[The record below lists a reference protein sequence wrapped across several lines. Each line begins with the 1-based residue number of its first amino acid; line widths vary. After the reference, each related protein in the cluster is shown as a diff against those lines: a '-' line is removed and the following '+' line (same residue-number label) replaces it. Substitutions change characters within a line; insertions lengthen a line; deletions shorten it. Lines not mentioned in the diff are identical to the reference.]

1 MARNKKTK
9 VEYQRKINLLL
20 KCDMYKADN
29 KKLPISEK
37 EYQDLKDEILILES
51 RYPSIKKIAENS
63 VIRAEQR
70 YPDGRIYKGAIK
82 SAEQQI
88 PHGDGFMCLNR
99 HDSDPESKKFGTKL
113 TDNPWVYTGEF
124 KNGVF
129 DGQGEYISKGNYSY
143 KGEWKKSHFNGK
155 GKFVDEKENDI
166 YEGEFVNDERHGYG
180 VSVTANQ
187 SKYEGQ
193 WKDNVPNGKGKIT
206 YLKDFEENEKGT
218 VWKGIFKDGQMHG
231 KFEITFSDGDIIDSV
246 FVNGVRTIAEY
257 RDERKILLKNIK
269 YLDADFLE
277 KASDHLKKDKK
288 FILKAVKINGLALEY
303 ADDSLK
309 KDKEVVLA
317 AMKEN
322 PRAMMDAD
330 DSLMTDK
337 ELVLMGFNCDVE
349 LLDFAADSLKKD
361 RKFILQLVKKDGF
374 ALVYTNNSLKKDK
387 EVVIAAIKE
396 NDKALQFAHKSLW
409 KDPDIL
415 AILNKKKK

>member
-29 KKLPISEK
+29 KKPPISEK

-166 YEGEFVNDERHGYG
+166 YEGEFVNDKRHGYG

-257 RDERKILLKNIK
+257 RDERKTLLKNIQ
-269 YLDADFLE
+269 YSDADFLE

-288 FILKAVKINGLALEY
+288 FILKAVKLNGRALEY

-309 KDKEVVLA
+309 KDKDVVLA
-317 AMKEN
+317 AIKESHF
-322 PRAMMDAD
+322 AIWEMDDSLRKNKEIILMAVKDYSEHLECAD
-330 DSLMTDK
+330 DSLRKDK
-337 ELVLMGFNCDVE
+337 
-349 LLDFAADSLKKD
+349 
-361 RKFILQLVKKDGF
+361 KFILEVVSKNGF
-374 ALVYTNNSLKKDK
+374 ALEYTNNSLKKDK

-396 NDKALQFAHKSLW
+396 NDKALQFAHKSLRN
-409 KDPDIL
+409 DPDIL

>member
-1 MARNKKTK
+1 MKMSQTKFDKELEKALKNEALITFPDGCKYTGMTKKDPK
-9 VEYQRKINLLL
+9 N
-20 KCDMYKADN
+20 N
-29 KKLPISEK
+29 KKL
-37 EYQDLKDEILILES
+37 
-51 RYPSIKKIAENS
+51 
-63 VIRAEQR
+63 
-70 YPDGRIYKGAIK
+70 
-82 SAEQQI
+82 I
-88 PHGDGFMCLNR
+88 PHGLGFAIWP
-99 HDSDPESKKFGTKL
+99 DKQSYKGQ
-113 TDNPWVYTGEF
+113 Y
-124 KNGVF
+124 KNGTF
-129 DGQGEYISKGNYSY
+129 DGWGHYTAPNSHEFIGVWKAGFIA
-143 KGEWKKSHFNGK
+143 KGEWKK
-155 GKFVDEKENDI
+155 NDGQH
-166 YEGEFVNDERHGYG
+166 YVGDFKKSQFHGTGTMNYSG
-180 VSVTANQ
+180 NY
-187 SKYEGQ
+187 KYEGQ

-269 YLDADFLE
+269 YSDADFLE

-337 ELVLMGFNCDVE
+337 EVVLMGFNYDVE

-361 RKFILQLVKKDGF
+361 RKFILQLVKKDSDAFEF
-374 ALVYTNNSLKKDK
+374 ADESLK
-387 EVVIAAIKE
+387 
-396 NDKALQFAHKSLW
+396 

-415 AILNKKKK
+415 AIRNKKKK

>member
-9 VEYQRKINLLL
+9 VQYQKKINLLL
-20 KCDMYKADN
+20 KLDMYKEDN

-166 YEGEFVNDERHGYG
+166 YEGEFVNDKRHGYG

-257 RDERKILLKNIK
+257 RDERKTLLKNIQ
-269 YLDADFLE
+269 YSDADFLE
-277 KASDHLKKDKK
+277 KASDHIKKDKK
-288 FILKAVKINGLALEY
+288 FILKAVKLNGLALEY

-337 ELVLMGFNCDVE
+337 EVVLMGFNYDVE

-396 NDKALQFAHKSLW
+396 NDKALQFAHKSLR

>member
-257 RDERKILLKNIK
+257 RDERKILLNNIN
-269 YLDADFLE
+269 YSDASFLE

-288 FILKAVKINGLALEY
+288 FILKAVKLNGLALEY
-303 ADDSLK
+303 ADDSLR

-322 PRAMMDAD
+322 PRAIYDAD

-337 ELVLMGFNCDVE
+337 EIILIGFNYSSE
-349 LLDFAADSLKKD
+349 LLECAADTLKKD
-361 RKFILQLVKKDGF
+361 KKFILQLVKKDGDALEF
-374 ALVYTNNSLKKDK
+374 ADESLK
-387 EVVIAAIKE
+387 
-396 NDKALQFAHKSLW
+396 

-415 AILNKKKK
+415 AILNKMK

>member
-29 KKLPISEK
+29 KKPPISEK

-246 FVNGVRTIAEY
+246 FVDGVRTIAEY
-257 RDERKILLKNIK
+257 RDERKTLLKNIQ
-269 YLDADFLE
+269 YSDASFLE
-277 KASDHLKKDKK
+277 EARDHLKKDKK

-337 ELVLMGFNCDVE
+337 EVVLMGFNYDVE

-361 RKFILQLVKKDGF
+361 RKFILQLVKKDSDAFEF
-374 ALVYTNNSLKKDK
+374 ADESLK
-387 EVVIAAIKE
+387 
-396 NDKALQFAHKSLW
+396 

>member
-29 KKLPISEK
+29 KKPPISEK

-166 YEGEFVNDERHGYG
+166 YEGEFVNDKRHGYG

-322 PRAMMDAD
+322 PWAMMDAD

-396 NDKALQFAHKSLW
+396 NDKALQFAHKSLR

>member
-37 EYQDLKDEILILES
+37 KYQDLKDEILILES

-99 HDSDPESKKFGTKL
+99 HDSDPESKTFGAKL
-113 TDNPWVYTGEF
+113 TDNPWIYTGEF

-193 WKDNVPNGKGKIT
+193 WKNNQSNGKGKLT
-206 YLKDFEENEKGT
+206 FLKKSKLHEKG
-218 VWKGIFKDGQMHG
+218 KIMEGNFKNGRLHGIFKISYPDGEVIKAKYDMG
-231 KFEITFSDGDIIDSV
+231 FCITFDGKPI
-246 FVNGVRTIAEY
+246 
-257 RDERKILLKNIK
+257 KKNN
-269 YLDADFLE
+269 L
-277 KASDHLKKDKK
+277 
-288 FILKAVKINGLALEY
+288 
-303 ADDSLK
+303 
-309 KDKEVVLA
+309 
-317 AMKEN
+317 
-322 PRAMMDAD
+322 
-330 DSLMTDK
+330 T
-337 ELVLMGFNCDVE
+337 
-349 LLDFAADSLKKD
+349 
-361 RKFILQLVKKDGF
+361 
-374 ALVYTNNSLKKDK
+374 
-387 EVVIAAIKE
+387 
-396 NDKALQFAHKSLW
+396 
-409 KDPDIL
+409 
-415 AILNKKKK
+415 